1 MSFSGSGGIKKTHLL
16 HPHHAARE
24 RDLYVVG
31 SAFDGE
37 IPTVEQILSSTEVLE
52 STNVDEEAMQFFVRS
67 QINDVWKRAFKEEEK
82 TVFKI
87 KKEGT
92 NGNKF
97 HDLVVETFLYEY
109 ANTKNI
115 KLPDGYSFPEKPTL
129 MQYFIAY
136 KISALSSFGNFS
148 GTGAGKTL
156 SAVLS
161 SRVMDSKM
169 TVIVCPNDIVKQWE
183 DEIYKIFPA
192 STGSSVLHGKAAF
205 DAKYNKDRY
214 QYLVL
219 NYDKFNQDY
228 SPSLILKL
236 AQQKIDF
243 VILDEIHYSKTRF
256 EEQVSQRSHNL
267 KGLLTGI
274 RKKNVAVVKVLGL
287 SATPVINNLME
298 GRSMLEMITGKIYED
313 VVTKPTIP
321 NAVTLYEK
329 LSIISIREIPE
340 YKFAKEEEFIEV
352 DAEISPDI
360 ITKSFIK
367 SPLIIERLLTEA
379 RIKEVIKNI
388 DKNGQTIIYTEYVGN
403 GIVEKLAKAVRD
415 HGYKV
420 VLHTGSDHSGKKL
433 FLDKKAQ
440 VLIASSPLSIGVDGL
455 QTVCN
460 KLIINC
466 LPWTNARY
474 QQLIGRLIRIGQKMD
489 SVKVIIVKASLKLG
503 TKRYEY
509 DQKKWNRIE
518 YKRTLADCAVDGV
531 LPERGLVTPGQA
543 HKEAVRWLERLD
555 RGEISTVSRTDL
567 EVNLSS
573 LEIKRRLNKY
583 GDLSKQHQRINSEY
597 SETTHTRMQENPE
610 EWLEYHRQLN
620 SQRKVWSVDPLQEI
634 ISRIKVMSPRLKVGD
649 FGCGEARLMKEVG
662 YDRVISFDHVAI
674 NDKVKACDMKSVSKY
689 VNDGGLDVIVFSL
702 SLMGKNWS
710 DYIIEAKRCLCT
722 RGSLL
727 VAHTTESLSSDGRL
741 SKLRDVI
748 KEQGFVIDLDEIRG
762 DFTFIEAIKL

>member
-1 MSFSGSGGIKKTHLL
+1 MK
-16 HPHHAARE
+16 
-24 RDLYVVG
+24 
-31 SAFDGE
+31 
-37 IPTVEQILSSTEVLE
+37 
-52 STNVDEEAMQFFVRS
+52 
-67 QINDVWKRAFKEEEK
+67 
-82 TVFKI
+82 
-87 KKEGT
+87 
-92 NGNKF
+92 
-97 HDLVVETFLYEY
+97 
-109 ANTKNI
+109 
-115 KLPDGYSFPEKPTL
+115 
-129 MQYFIAY
+129 
-136 KISALSSFGNFS
+136 
-148 GTGAGKTL
+148 
-156 SAVLS
+156 
-161 SRVMDSKM
+161 
-169 TVIVCPNDIVKQWE
+169 
-183 DEIYKIFPA
+183 IYKIFPA
-192 STGSSVLHGKAAF
+192 GPGSSVLHGKAAF

-274 RKKNVAVVKVLGL
+274 RKKNAAVLKVLGL

-367 SPLIIERLLTEA
+367 SPLVIERLLTEA

-474 QQLIGRLIRIGQKMD
+474 QQ
-489 SVKVIIVKASLKLG
+489 SH
-503 TKRYEY
+503 
-509 DQKKWNRIE
+509 W
-518 YKRTLADCAVDGV
+518 
-531 LPERGLVTPGQA
+531 
-543 HKEAVRWLERLD
+543 
-555 RGEISTVSRTDL
+555 
-567 EVNLSS
+567 
-573 LEIKRRLNKY
+573 
-583 GDLSKQHQRINSEY
+583 
-597 SETTHTRMQENPE
+597 
-610 EWLEYHRQLN
+610 
-620 SQRKVWSVDPLQEI
+620 
-634 ISRIKVMSPRLKVGD
+634 
-649 FGCGEARLMKEVG
+649 
-662 YDRVISFDHVAI
+662 
-674 NDKVKACDMKSVSKY
+674 
-689 VNDGGLDVIVFSL
+689 
-702 SLMGKNWS
+702 
-710 DYIIEAKRCLCT
+710 
-722 RGSLL
+722 
-727 VAHTTESLSSDGRL
+727 
-741 SKLRDVI
+741 
-748 KEQGFVIDLDEIRG
+748 
-762 DFTFIEAIKL
+762 

>member
-1 MSFSGSGGIKKTHLL
+1 
-16 HPHHAARE
+16 
-24 RDLYVVG
+24 
-31 SAFDGE
+31 
-37 IPTVEQILSSTEVLE
+37 
-52 STNVDEEAMQFFVRS
+52 
-67 QINDVWKRAFKEEEK
+67 
-82 TVFKI
+82 
-87 KKEGT
+87 
-92 NGNKF
+92 
-97 HDLVVETFLYEY
+97 
-109 ANTKNI
+109 
-115 KLPDGYSFPEKPTL
+115 
-129 MQYFIAY
+129 
-136 KISALSSFGNFS
+136 
-148 GTGAGKTL
+148 
-156 SAVLS
+156 
-161 SRVMDSKM
+161 M

-192 STGSSVLHGKAAF
+192 SAGSSVLHGKAAF

-274 RKKNVAVVKVLGL
+274 RNKNAAVVKVLGL

-352 DAEISPDI
+352 DAELSPDT
-360 ITKSFIK
+360 ITKAFIK
-367 SPLIIERLLTEA
+367 SPLAIEGLLTEA
-379 RIKEVIKNI
+379 RIREVIKNI
-388 DKNGQTIIYTEYVGN
+388 DKNGHTIIYTEYVGN

-518 YKRTLADCAVDGV
+518 YKRTLAYCAVDGV

-567 EVNLSS
+567 EVNLSP

-620 SQRKVWSVDPLQEI
+620 SQRKVWSVDPLQEM

-649 FGCGEARLMKEVG
+649 FGCGEARLMEEVG
-662 YDRVISFDHVAI
+662 HDRVISFDHVAI
-674 NDKVKACDMKSVSKY
+674 NDKVKACDMKSVSEY

-702 SLMGKNWS
+702 SLMGKNWP

-727 VAHTTESLSSDGRL
+727 IAHTTESLSSDGRL

-748 KEQGFVIDLDEIRG
+748 KEQGFVIDLDDVRG